1 MIGAPLRLVAQ
12 ARCLP
17 VPFTTGPARCAL
29 IGHICSAPQ
38 RGTSYH
44 SLAYSRSLHGCSSRA
59 ATAERDAAATAAA
72 EPGRAEPHP
81 FVVLGGDAVLQVGC
95 RGLFIRKGSVML

>member
-29 IGHICSAPQ
+29 VGHICSAPQ
-38 RGTSYH
+38 RGTLYQ
-44 SLAYSRSLHGCSSRA
+44 SLAHLRALHGCSSCA

-81 FVVLGGDAVLQVGC
+81 FVALGGDAVLQVGSRC
-95 RGLFIRKGSVML
+95 